1 MSMDRRIFTKACI
14 GCLGA
19 ALISPV
25 LTSCQ
30 STYYTTGTI
39 EDNGL
44 AVLKSEFNYLKKD
57 KQMTRSY
64 IIVRNENLEFP
75 IYVFRFSDNEYS
87 ALFMKC
93 THQGNELSAAGDH
106 LHCSA
111 HGSEF
116 NNRGIVVQGPA
127 ERNLRTFKVTSAGDK
142 LLIDLRA

>member
-1 MSMDRRIFTKACI
+1 MDRRIFTKACI
-14 GCLGA
+14 GCLGV
-19 ALISPV
+19 ALMPPLFS
-25 LTSCQ
+25 SCQ

-39 EDNGL
+39 EDNGI

-57 KQMTRSY
+57 KQMTRAY
-64 IIVRNENLEFP
+64 IIVRNEKVEFP
-75 IYVFRFSDNEYS
+75 IYVFRFSENEYS

-116 NNRGIVVQGPA
+116 NNRGVVVQGPA
-127 ERNLRTFKVTSAGDK
+127 EKNLRAFKVKSDGDR